1 MKLKQWMIFSLQ
13 LTIWF
18 TLGQTQNFVQE
29 KVNRTDQEERW
40 NIFFQQF
47 SNSKD
52 DINLL
57 AAVGSPLPPDV
68 RPVTGPFGRYGRP
81 AVEFTPQSYVGRWAR
96 DLLPLPFYKDFGI
109 KVTIFLQ
116 SIQGGVLF
124 TVLEPDH
131 SSIVLGLSILRVGKN
146 NQSIELVYKNP
157 SKEYGSKELKA
168 TFVLPKFE
176 RRWIVFS
183 IAISGQSVYL
193 YFNGCEKV
201 YSKVFEET
209 RSSLVIK
216 SNAPVFIGMAGWYIQ
231 KPVLFGAVYD
241 LTIYKDYK
249 KAIPSCSRKEKS
261 GTQNANIGTSESGK
275 TSSTIKPNVSR
286 SSIKTTTEEDL
297 NINKVNKNN
306 QVDLSNQGIPGGPAV
321 PEESDAAQTTTT
333 SSSTTTTKTTIP
345 STTTTITVAK
355 TTQSPKSTTV
365 SPKTTTTKTTTT
377 TQSPKTTTIT
387 PETTTTTKTT
397 TTQSL
402 KSSTIIPKSTTTAKT
417 TTTQSPKTSTVSP
430 KTTTT
435 SPKTTTTSTT
445 TKTTTVRPKTT
456 TLMMKTGTTT
466 TATQST
472 KTTKLALKTTSTTT
486 LETTTAEPTENS
498 IKSETLSLT
507 REVKKPLKTTISK
520 TATYS
525 SQPTKENNLRYQTT
539 ATKQDKNKIKTTHGP
554 IVHDTT
560 TYKPDENIASILN
573 LYTTKSPI
581 ESTAVPT
588 TIDDNNTSSKTSTSS
603 ATTREPVVE
612 VMAGKDIVTTDSIN
626 SLIKNF
632 HSKISEDIDKLHP
645 TEQVTSTKSKMEIT
659 DADITD
665 PNTTTEDFSTTQ
677 QKVITTAVPQESQT
691 THSSFVS
698 STKQTSALETSEEV
712 SPTVGTTHK
721 NDYVTHAVTRTIQSS
736 TSRMRDI
743 ITTKAS
749 TSSRDFDLKKD
760 LEEEMKKLEKDINNL
775 MNSTIATTSSTTT
788 INEKTVDKHAK
799 ISPTKTTATTPGTTK
814 RDIKPNNVITTTL
827 TIEHDVTTVE
837 KKTTN
842 NKGNKKPNPATIMT
856 AEDTTYKPSAA
867 STHKI
872 TTEPKV
878 ISTERSISGG
888 DLTID
893 ELTQQVSQR
902 LKNQLNTEEAD
913 EMTIRNVIIE
923 ILEERKNRF
932 MKGSKGGKGDSVKG
946 ERGRIGLPGVIGLK
960 GRKGESGPTGP
971 SGQPG
976 ENGRPGLNGLKGD
989 RGLRG
994 EPGVKGERGY
1004 DGKDGVPGAGVGL
1017 PGPIGPQGERG
1028 LKGEAGI
1035 DGKDGRPGMNGEKG
1049 QKGDNGDPG
1058 VDGERGPAGV
1068 KGERGDSVV
1077 GPKGERGP
1085 PGPPTAIPIHA
1096 RIEKVEVRHGRPGKD
1111 GKPGPIGEKGEAGP
1125 AGMKGETGPIGPP
1138 GKDGSKGEGGIS
1150 ITGEKGEKGATGKPG
1165 QDGIQGYSGDQGPRG
1180 FNGAKGEKGAKG
1192 DTVEGSKE
1200 SLKAHILLTTRD
1212 LRLMFDMFSPGA
1224 FVLISSTNELYV
1236 RSLFGWLKIM
1246 TGTSAS
1252 SSANS
1257 LSGPTYFDQRSKKQ
1271 IPAPG
1276 LMDRR
1281 LMSTHLKV
1289 PSAGVLIPRPY
1300 LLLMA
1305 LNAPQ
1310 SGQMGG
1316 VMGADYLC
1324 HKQAELVNL
1333 PGRTFRALLSD
1344 SYQNIRDLVD
1354 QDTAR
1359 LPVANFRGE
1368 KIFDSYESIY
1378 NATMFAAFNP
1388 KIPIY
1393 SFSNRDVRH
1402 DENWPIKKI
1411 WHGSHAHGEHH
1422 FNKKSCSN
1430 WRSAVKAKKATASS
1444 LLSYTPALNEEF
1456 TRCHRKLIV
1465 LCLQTSLR

>member
-1 MKLKQWMIFSLQ
+1 MPV
-13 LTIWF
+13 TIS
-18 TLGQTQNFVQE
+18 TLLLSICFQIILGAVDSVTDRS
-29 KVNRTDQEERW
+29 NRTDLEARW
-40 NIFFQQF
+40 SKYYQQF

-109 KVTIFLQ
+109 KVTIYLQ

-124 TVLEPDH
+124 TILEPDH

-146 NQSIELVYKNP
+146 NQSIEIVYKNP

-231 KPVLFGAVYD
+231 KPILFGAVYD

-249 KAIPSCSRKEKS
+249 KAIPSCSRTEKS
-261 GTQNANIGTSESGK
+261 STQHSNIGTSESGK
-275 TSSTIKPNVSR
+275 STIKPNPTR
-286 SSIKTTTEEDL
+286 SPIKTSTEEDL
-297 NINKVNKNN
+297 NEDKVNENN
-306 QVDLSNQGIPGGPAV
+306 KVDLSNQENPGGPAV
-321 PEESDAAQTTTT
+321 PKESDAAQTTTT
-333 SSSTTTTKTTIP
+333 SSSTTASKTTIP
-345 STTTTITVAK
+345 STTTTKIATK
-355 TTQSPKSTTV
+355 TTQLSRSTTV

-377 TQSPKTTTIT
+377 TQLTKTSTLSPKTTKTKPTTTTQSTKTTTIT
-387 PETTTTTKTT
+387 PKTTTTTKTT
-397 TTQSL
+397 TT
-402 KSSTIIPKSTTTAKT
+402 KST
-417 TTTQSPKTSTVSP
+417 KTSTLSP

-435 SPKTTTTSTT
+435 SKTTQP

-456 TLMMKTGTTT
+456 TSLLKTGPAMTTT
-466 TATQST
+466 TPTTTQST
-472 KTTKLALKTTSTTT
+472 KTTKVIPKTAMLKTTTPRS
-486 LETTTAEPTENS
+486 TENS
-498 IKSETLSLT
+498 IKSKTLSPT
-507 REVKKPLKTTISK
+507 KEEKNPSKTTILKTT
-520 TATYS
+520 TS
-525 SQPTKENNLRYQTT
+525 SPQPTKENNFIYETT
-539 ATKQDKNKIKTTHGP
+539 ATKQDENKIKTTQGP
-554 IVHDTT
+554 KMHDPT

-573 LYTTKSPI
+573 LYTTQSST

-588 TIDDNNTSSKTSTSS
+588 TIVDEVETTLVTTQDSIASAETSTSS
-603 ATTREPVVE
+603 TTTREGRNVNT
-612 VMAGKDIVTTDSIN
+612 INSIN

-632 HSKISEDIDKLHP
+632 HSKISENIDKLRP
-645 TEQVTSTKSKMEIT
+645 TEQVTRTKSKIEIT
-659 DADITD
+659 DADTTN
-665 PNTTTEDFSTTQ
+665 PNTITEDFSTTQ
-677 QKVITTAVPQESQT
+677 QKLVTTAMPQESKT
-691 THSSFVS
+691 THSTFVS
-698 STKQTSALETSEEV
+698 STKQISAMETSEDV
-712 SPTVGTTHK
+712 FPTVATIHK
-721 NDYVTHAVTRTIQSS
+721 TDYVTHAVTQTIQSS

-749 TSSRDFDLKKD
+749 TLSRDFDLKKD

-775 MNSTIATTSSTTT
+775 MNLTIVTTSSTAT
-788 INEKTVDKHAK
+788 INKKTVDKHDK
-799 ISPTKTTATTPGTTK
+799 TFPSKTTTTTPDTTK
-814 RDIKPNNVITTTL
+814 RDAKPNNVITTTM
-827 TIEHDVTTVE
+827 TIEHDVTTAE
-837 KKTTN
+837 KKSTN
-842 NKGNKKPNPATIMT
+842 NKVDMKPNPTTIT
-856 AEDTTYKPSAA
+856 TPEDTTYKPSTS
-867 STHKI
+867 STHK
-872 TTEPKV
+872 TTTVPKV
-878 ISTERSISGG
+878 ISTEKPVSGG
-888 DLTID
+888 ELTID

-902 LKNQLNTEEAD
+902 LKNQLNAEEAD
-913 EMTIRNVIIE
+913 KMTIRSVIIE
-923 ILEERKNRF
+923 ILEERKNGF
-932 MKGSKGGKGDSVKG
+932 MKGSKGEKGDSVKG
-946 ERGRIGLPGVIGLK
+946 ERGRIGLPGVTGLK
-960 GRKGESGPTGP
+960 GRKGDTGPMGP
-971 SGQPG
+971 SGQSG

-989 RGLRG
+989 RGLKG
-994 EPGVKGERGY
+994 ESGEKGERGY

-1017 PGPIGPQGERG
+1017 PGPVGPQGERG

-1035 DGKDGRPGMNGEKG
+1035 DGKDGGPGKDGEKG
-1049 QKGDNGDPG
+1049 QRGDNGGPG
-1058 VDGERGPAGV
+1058 VDGETGPAGA
-1068 KGERGDSVV
+1068 KGEKGDSVI

-1085 PGPPTAIPIHA
+1085 PGLPTAIPIHA
-1096 RIEKVEVRHGRPGKD
+1096 RLEKVEVRHGRPGKD
-1111 GKPGPIGEKGEAGP
+1111 GKPGPIGEKGGAGP

-1138 GKDGSKGEGGIS
+1138 GKDGSKGEPGIS

-1192 DTVEGSKE
+1192 DTAEASKE

-1212 LRLMFDMFSPGA
+1212 MRLMFDMFSPGS

-1246 TGTSAS
+1246 TGASAS
-1252 SSANS
+1252 TSANS
-1257 LSGPTYFDQRSKKQ
+1257 LSGPTYFDQRRKKQ
-1271 IPAPG
+1271 IPTPG

-1281 LMSTHLKV
+1281 LMNTHLKV

-1316 VMGADYLC
+1316 VVGADYLC
-1324 HKQAELVNL
+1324 HKQAEVVNL
-1333 PGRTFRALLSD
+1333 PGRTFRAFLSN

-1393 SFSNRDVRH
+1393 SFNNRDVRH

-1430 WRSAVKAKKATASS
+1430 WKSNVKSKKATASS
-1444 LLSYTPALNEEF
+1444 LLSYTPALNEEL

-1465 LCLQTSLR
+1465 LCIQTSLR